1 MKMKS
6 VFNTVD
12 ILFGH
17 FARGFIIVF
26 LYLALSLIAAFN
38 LISIP
43 LYFFEYDAGLSD
55 LDLSEVGLFIIFLAT
70 VWRFFARCFALN
82 WTKWKAL
89 KRFVFV
95 IAFAEL
101 FCSLFFT
108 LYLIIELIDQGVLG
122 VAILDKY
129 ADIQAFLSIF
139 ITIIAIYASTPLPN
153 FYKNKDDAASNLP
166 DNDLKNEQ
174 PAAMS

>member
-17 FARGFIIVF
+17 FAHGFIIVF

-38 LISIP
+38 LVSIP

-55 LDLSEVGLFIIFLAT
+55 LDLSEVGLFIIFAAS

-82 WTKWKAL
+82 WTKWKTL

-95 IAFAEL
+95 IAFTEL
-101 FCSLFFT
+101 FCAFFISF
-108 LYLIIELIDQGVLG
+108 YLIIELIDQGVLG

-129 ADIQAFLSIF
+129 ADIQSFLSIF

-153 FYKNKDDAASNLP
+153 FYKSKDDAASNLP